1 MITITS
7 PVILYLRDSFAD
19 CPFFMLMQQLRHIS
33 YCTDSNMRHLAV
45 VLCTV
50 VIILIKM
57 FAIDTLFGVSTP
69 GFKFFY
75 EFYILRCLKSQRIF
89 AIEAEDFL
97 VFVKFLHTKKV
108 VFSVHNFFCSM
119 HDHFNFV

>member
-1 MITITS
+1 
-7 PVILYLRDSFAD
+7 
-19 CPFFMLMQQLRHIS
+19 
-33 YCTDSNMRHLAV
+33 MRYLAV
-45 VLCTV
+45 VLCTL
-50 VIILIKM
+50 VIILIKISV
-57 FAIDTLFGVSTP
+57 IDTLFGVSTP

-119 HDHFNFV
+119 HDLFNFV

>member
-1 MITITS
+1 MS
-7 PVILYLRDSFAD
+7 G
-19 CPFFMLMQQLRHIS
+19 ML
-33 YCTDSNMRHLAV
+33 
-45 VLCTV
+45 
-50 VIILIKM
+50 
-57 FAIDTLFGVSTP
+57 VSTTP
-69 GFKFFY
+69 ESWYLDARIFTGFKFFY